1 MADINLSTVVGGA
14 SGLPQLAPDLT
25 YPSTLSGSSGFVTV
39 AGIDG
44 SSGLTTALSLSGKF
58 AIDLL
63 YFAGLALESM
73 TFKLTVDGV
82 VIWNSSFSVSGT
94 SLSLFGAFN
103 SAANSTTSSM
113 QCKNS
118 LLLEIQTTSDTSV
131 TLRYVA
137 RPIL

>member
-1 MADINLSTVVGGA
+1 MADINLSTVVGSA

-25 YPSTLSGSSGFVTV
+25 YPSTLSNSSGFVSV
-39 AGIDG
+39 SGIDG

-63 YFAGLALESM
+63 WFSGLALESM

-82 VIWNSSFSVSGT
+82 VIWNSSFTLLVS
-94 SLSLFGAFN
+94 SLSLFGAFTSSN
-103 SAANSTTSSM
+103 NSTTSSM